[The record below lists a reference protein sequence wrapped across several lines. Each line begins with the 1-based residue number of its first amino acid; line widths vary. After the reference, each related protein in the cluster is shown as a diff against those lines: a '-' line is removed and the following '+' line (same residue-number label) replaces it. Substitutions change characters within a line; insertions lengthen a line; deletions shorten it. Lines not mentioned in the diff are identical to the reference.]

1 MIITVLPQPILRAR
15 QIDKCRQKGEA
26 SMNAKQQYVLPEL
39 EIVRLKEENV
49 ITASDPGPGTKDPNE
64 LEEEVFGWGN

>member
-1 MIITVLPQPILRAR
+1 M
-15 QIDKCRQKGEA
+15 K
-26 SMNAKQQYVLPEL
+26 AKQQYVLPEL

-49 ITASDPGPGTKDPNE
+49 ITASNPEPDTKDPNE